1 VKPLYKELWQRILI
15 YPLSFLFTF
24 KFIIVKN
31 PHQII
36 SNKVNLSD
44 GTITFR
50 FVGRC
55 TEEQMKKLLEM
66 PFYNKVSTDIFGR
79 KTGNVLKNF
88 VSSKNGRLYL
98 EFLTNSGNIANA
110 QNQMKVFFNHF
121 QKVSTESK
129 ILKLKEKL
137 YSLKIQGV
145 TSKF

>member
-1 VKPLYKELWQRILI
+1 MKAPKI
-15 YPLSFLFTF
+15 
-24 KFIIVKN
+24 

-36 SNKVNLSD
+36 SNKVDLSN

-55 TEEQMKKLLEM
+55 TEQQMESLLSK

-79 KTGNVLKNF
+79 KTENSLRNF

-98 EFLTNSGNIANA
+98 EFTSNSGNVANA

-129 ILKLKEKL
+129 ILKLQMERF
-137 YSLKIQGV
+137 SI
-145 TSKF
+145 

>member
-1 VKPLYKELWQRILI
+1 MKK
-15 YPLSFLFTF
+15 
-24 KFIIVKN
+24 

-36 SNKVNLSD
+36 SNKVNLAN

-55 TEEQMKKLLEM
+55 TEEQLAKLNEM
-66 PFYNKVSTDIFGR
+66 PFYNKISTDIFGR
-79 KTGNVLKNF
+79 KTENVLNSF

-98 EFLTNSGNIANA
+98 EFTSNSGNIANA

-129 ILKLKEKL
+129 ILKLKEHL
-137 YSLKIQGV
+137 NSLKIQSI
-145 TSKF
+145 TDKF

>member
-1 VKPLYKELWQRILI
+1 MVSINAYRLFL
-15 YPLSFLFTF
+15 FLFTF

-31 PHQII
+31 QHQII
-36 SNKVNLSD
+36 SNKVNLSN

-55 TEEQMKKLLEM
+55 TESQMAKLLEM
-66 PFYNKVSTDIFGR
+66 PFYNKVNTDIFGR
-79 KTGNVLKNF
+79 QTENVLSNF

-98 EFLTNSGNIANA
+98 EFTSNSGNVANA

-121 QKVSTESK
+121 QKISTESK
-129 ILKLKEKL
+129 ILKLKSHL
-137 YSLKIQGV
+137 NDLKIQSI

>member
-1 VKPLYKELWQRILI
+1 VKEK
-15 YPLSFLFTF
+15 
-24 KFIIVKN
+24 K

-55 TEEQMKKLLEM
+55 TEEQMTTLLKM
-66 PFYNKVSTDIFGR
+66 PFYNKATFDVFGR
-79 KTGNVLKNF
+79 KTGNILTSF

-129 ILKLKEKL
+129 ILKLKRHL
-137 YSLKIQGV
+137 DSLKIQGI

>member
-1 VKPLYKELWQRILI
+1 MK
-15 YPLSFLFTF
+15 TT
-24 KFIIVKN
+24 

-36 SNKVNLSD
+36 SNKVNLSN

-55 TEEQMKKLLEM
+55 TEQQMKSLLSK

-79 KTGNVLKNF
+79 KTENSLKNF

-98 EFLTNSGNIANA
+98 EFTSNSGNVANA

-129 ILKLKEKL
+129 ILKLQRHL
-137 YSLKIQGV
+137 NSLKIEGI